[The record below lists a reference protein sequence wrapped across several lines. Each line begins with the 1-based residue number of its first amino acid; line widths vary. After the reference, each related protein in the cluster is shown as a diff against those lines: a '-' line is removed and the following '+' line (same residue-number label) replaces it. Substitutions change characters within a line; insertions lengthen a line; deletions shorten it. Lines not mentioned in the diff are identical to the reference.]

1 MVSKCFDKN
10 TSVSVIKNIP
20 NKELAEELHKTIIWK
35 FNKRKVHLP
44 FIDSI
49 WDADLADMQLISK
62 FNKEFRFLLCVI
74 DIYSKYTWDIPW
86 KDKRGILI
94 TNAFQKILY
103 ESNHKPNKIWVD
115 KGCEFYNRSMK
126 SWLGK
131 NSIEGKSVERKIH

>member
-1 MVSKCFDKN
+1 M
-10 TSVSVIKNIP
+10 
-20 NKELAEELHKTIIWK
+20 NKKIQWNRRFTIIRK

-49 WDADLADMQLISK
+49 WDPDLADIQLISK

-94 TNAFQKILY
+94 TNSFQKILD
-103 ESNHKPNKIWVD
+103 ESNHKPNKMWVD